1 MRNCPDVTILIN
13 LFGQDQSQGA
23 LGGHGSQGGWGGR
36 GGRGGQGGW
45 CGQVAGVVKVF
56 RVVRVRVIL
65 SESLK
70 WQRFL
75 KVICCFLK
83 VICLFLKV
91 ICRFLKVI
99 CQILK
104 AICRFLKVILTRDR
118 YRAARAAK
126 NTQLNLNNLKFFH
139 VYSVHKV
146 MASGALYR
154 NHFCIWRGSDEIAII
169 LEGNEGERRGAQY
182 LVVLVR
188 SSIWWKRVHQ
198 DLKFL
203 LICYQQPFF
212 L

>member
-1 MRNCPDVTILIN
+1 MIKVRVRVL
-13 LFGQDQSQGA
+13 
-23 LGGHGSQGGWGGR
+23 WVVMVVR
-36 GGRGGQGGW
+36 VVR
-45 CGQVAGVVKVF
+45 VVGVVGVIGVAAADGAVRVDRVV
-56 RVVRVRVIL
+56 RVVRVRVTL
-65 SESLK
+65 SETLK
-70 WQRFL
+70 WQR
-75 KVICCFLK
+75 
-83 VICLFLKV
+83 FLKV

-99 CQILK
+99 YRFLK
-104 AICRFLKVILTRDR
+104 VIYRFLKVIYWFLKVILTRGR